1 MPSKRM
7 KSYLF
12 LWFARH
18 RAFWNARRIIGKAGF
33 LLTSRL
39 YRANQS
45 LEDAGKFGL
54 FFVSLV
60 RLTAKPWFLAIVV
73 AAALQYS
80 NPCVGRFFQEFE
92 LTVPV
97 DSDYVTFL
105 AAISSI
111 GAVFIGLY
119 YAAIATVGS
128 AMYARVP
135 SNIRD
140 LLAQDRF
147 GIGYMRFLSFLTYL
161 CLVLICL
168 RLSNFDRVYIAP
180 PLITFGAGVGVFA
193 FVTLGQRVFNL
204 FDPTEFSR
212 PIFEQLERRVIA
224 VTVSKFRWRDESFQ
238 HHAYKHAE
246 KTVAVLETLRD
257 LLLKEQHLS
266 GTPLLELAARTTGFL
281 IFYREKKAHIP
292 TTSRWYPQIYRH
304 REWYRTDDV
313 TLSIATQTGTTI
325 DPQTESN
332 RDWLEERLVSVLL
345 DCLAAN
351 VRSSQWENAFAALEC
366 IERCAKT
373 LAVHGRADS
382 AFTVFQQACARTVD
396 AMKHPSDA
404 SQAETIQ
411 KVAVAERLAA
421 IPITLSLA
429 LRQRYESFRREKFIA
444 RIEGID
450 WSNPSAYYRAGFDDY
465 VLSQIEFLAP
475 RLAFERAVEGKEVSP
490 TWYLAELAMQPEA
503 EHFVENIAVLTEK
516 LPSMYAQ
523 LGEAFS
529 AAELPWMTA
538 ATLSRQWEYWH
549 KLNGQAAIW
558 ESAWSEMSNDRKM
571 KELVWAKFDSE
582 STRAALGAMRAT
594 LLKTM
599 SGLQMQLSELERPP
613 TYPDYAGQFL
623 HFSGEAV
630 IDALIDGD
638 VDLLQD
644 IFARYFVGCLTQFTK
659 MQPKDGPDWLVTQN
673 LRIASA
679 AVLDLLDVSGYALLL
694 SEFHEKKALWTIVR
708 STWVRYLAEAGKIG
722 AIVALVSFVESG
734 LGGKPHDILRTRW
747 QRQVEGKLA
756 HLPRRPVND
765 DAWYLANETEAVHS
779 SRLVQVIA
787 SRAGALSYDGHDIFV
802 ALYLARKPGGEAL
815 LKDWQRK
822 SLADELSDQQY
833 DSDASAGEV
842 GNQ

>member
-1 MPSKRM
+1 M

-12 LWFARH
+12 LRLAQY
-18 RAFWNARRIIGKAGF
+18 RAFWDICRIIGKAEF
-33 LLTSRL
+33 LLNSQF

-54 FFVSLV
+54 FFVGLV
-60 RLTAKPWFLAIVV
+60 RVTAKPWFLAIVV
-73 AAALQYS
+73 AAVLQLS
-80 NPCVGRFFQEFE
+80 NPCLERLFGE
-92 LTVPV
+92 LGFSVPA

-147 GIGYMRFLSFLTYL
+147 GIVYMGFLSFLTYL

-168 RLSNFDRVYIAP
+168 RLSNFDRIYIAP
-180 PLITFGAGVGVFA
+180 PLITLAAGVGVFA
-193 FVTLGQRVFNL
+193 FVRLGQRVFNL
-204 FDPTEFSR
+204 FDPTEFST
-212 PIFEQLERRVIA
+212 PIFEQLERGVA
-224 VTVSKFRWRDESFQ
+224 SVTVSKFRWRDGSFQ
-238 HHAYKHAE
+238 HHAYKQAE

-266 GTPLLELAARTTGFL
+266 GTPLLVLSARATRFL
-281 IFYREKKAHIP
+281 ILYREKKARIP
-292 TTSRWYPQIYRH
+292 TSSRWYPQIYRH
-304 REWYRTDDV
+304 REWYRTDDMR
-313 TLSIATQTGTTI
+313 LSIATETGTTI
-325 DPQTESN
+325 DPQTEAN
-332 RDWLEERLVSVLL
+332 RDWLEERLVPVLL
-345 DCLAAN
+345 DCLAVN
-351 VRSSQWENAFAALEC
+351 VRNSQWENAFASLEC
-366 IERCAKT
+366 IERYAKT
-373 LAVHGRADS
+373 LAVHGWADS
-382 AFTVFQQACARTVD
+382 AFEVFQQACARTID

-411 KVAVAERLAA
+411 KVGVAERLAA
-421 IPITLSLA
+421 IPITMSLA
-429 LRQRYESFRREKFIA
+429 LRQRYESFRREDIIA

-450 WSNPSAYYRAGFDDY
+450 WSNPSTCYRAGFDDQ
-465 VLSQIEFLAP
+465 VLSQIEYLVP

-490 TWYLAELAMQPEA
+490 TWYLVELAMQPEA

-516 LPSMYAQ
+516 LPKAYAK

-529 AAELPWMTA
+529 AAELHWMTA
-538 ATLSRQWEYWH
+538 AMLSRQWEYWH
-549 KLNGQAAIW
+549 KLSGQVAIW
-558 ESAWSEMSNDRKM
+558 DSAWSEMSDDRKM
-571 KELVWAKFDSE
+571 EELAWAKFDPE
-582 STRAALGAMRAT
+582 STQAALGAMKT
-594 LLKTM
+594 TVLKSM
-599 SGLQMQLSELERPP
+599 SGLQTQLSELERPP

-630 IDALIDGD
+630 LDALIDED
-638 VDLLQD
+638 VYLLQD

-659 MQPKDGPDWLVTQN
+659 MQPGDGPAWLVTQN

-679 AVLDLLDVSGYALLL
+679 PVLDLMDVSGYALLL
-694 SEFHEKKALWTIVR
+694 SELHENTALWTVVR
-708 STWVRYLAEAGKIG
+708 STWDRYLTENGKIG
-722 AIVALVSFVESG
+722 AIVALVNFVESG
-734 LGGKPHDILRTRW
+734 FGGKPRDILRIRW

-756 HLPRRPVND
+756 QLPRRPVVG
-765 DAWYLANETEAVHS
+765 DAWYMTNETEAMHT

-787 SRAGALSYDGHDIFV
+787 SRAGALSYDGNDIFV
-802 ALYLARKPGGEAL
+802 ALYLARKPGAEAL
-815 LKDWQRK
+815 LQHWRPK

-833 DSDASAGEV
+833 DFDASTDEG
-842 GNQ
+842 GDQ